1 MKIEELEQLVNYIE
15 QDDESNL
22 IAYCKEIGITDDF
35 ESSSQIY
42 YKIVE
47 QIEASEELLLY
58 FKDNAKKDAK
68 YHVFFPY
75 FQKNENIRF
84 FIDNKGDYK
93 LTNEMINNI
102 EVELK
107 KRQENKRIQLK
118 NKYKKKNEFIQKN
131 GIFFTIILLII
142 SLSCTIEVVEPYVS
156 THIVKNASITQAKVL
171 EEKRYMSL
179 ASHFI
184 TYIDIE
190 YEYYVNDIK
199 YINSHRTFLAGISF
213 LDVFNNDEEIKVYYY
228 HNNPSQSK
236 IYRRH
241 NTFII
246 IDLFIFDIV
255 LFIGILISIKRRKK
269 RKQSIKK

>member
-22 IAYCKEIGITDDF
+22 KTYCKEIGIIDDF

-47 QIEASEELLLY
+47 QIEESEELLLY
-58 FKDNAKKDAK
+58 FKDNAKKDSK
-68 YHVFFPY
+68 YHRFFPY
-75 FQKNENIRF
+75 FQKKENIKF
-84 FIDNKGDYK
+84 FIDNKEVYK
-93 LTNEMINNI
+93 ISNEMISNI
-102 EVELK
+102 EFEFK

-118 NKYKKKNEFIQKN
+118 NKYKKKSEFIDIN
-131 GIFFTIILLII
+131 IIFFTIILLII
-142 SLSCTIEVVEPYVS
+142 SINSTIKVVEPYVS
-156 THIVKNASITQAKVL
+156 THIIKNSSITQAKVI
-171 EEKRYMSL
+171 EQNRYMSL

-184 TYIDIE
+184 TYSDIE

-213 LDVFNNDEEIKVYYY
+213 LDVFNNDKEIKVYYY

-236 IYRRH
+236 IYRRYS
-241 NTFII
+241 TFII

-255 LFIGILISIKRRKK
+255 LFIGIKISIKRRKK